1 MRLKEIAERLN
12 CRCEGDGEVEI
23 LRVCGIETA
32 AQGDLTFISNPKYIA
47 EARTTHASAIIVAED
62 FEPLSTATLRSD
74 NPYLAFAK
82 AIEIFFTPPK
92 YAPGIHPTA
101 CIDPT
106 CQIGQRAHIGPY
118 VIIHHDVVI
127 GDDAVILGPA
137 TIYPGVRIGDYFFAH
152 SNVSIREFCKVG
164 SRVTLQNGVVIGSD
178 GFGFAKQSDGSY
190 YKMVQSGPVII
201 EDEVE
206 IQANTTIDRATVGE
220 TRIGR
225 GVKIDN
231 LVQVGHASSVGE
243 NSLLCSQVGLAGS
256 THLGKNVILAGQV
269 GVAGHCRIGDNVIV
283 TAQSGTHGDIPA
295 GSIVSGS
302 PAFDNRQWLRATA
315 ILGKLPQLQ
324 IKVRELTQRVEE
336 LAKRAGSAEG
346 NS

>member
-1 MRLKEIAERLN
+1 MRLKDIAERLN
-12 CRCEGDGEVEI
+12 CRCVGDGEVEI
-23 LRVCGIETA
+23 LRVCGIEAA

-47 EARTTHASAIIVAED
+47 EARSTHASAIIVAED
-62 FEPLSTATLRSD
+62 FESLPMATLRSD

-82 AIEIFFTPPK
+82 AIEIFYTAPK

-106 CQIGQRAHIGPY
+106 SHIGQRAHIGPY
-118 VIIHHDVVI
+118 VIIHQDVVI
-127 GDDAVILGPA
+127 GDDAVILGTA
-137 TIYPGVRIGDYFFAH
+137 AIYPGVRIGDCFFAH

-164 SRVTLQNGVVIGSD
+164 SHVTLQNGVVIGSD

-201 EDEVE
+201 EDDVE
-206 IQANTTIDRATVGE
+206 IQANTTIDRATVGA

-283 TAQSGTHGDIPA
+283 TAQAGTHGDIPA
-295 GSIVSGS
+295 GSMVSGS

-315 ILGKLPQLQ
+315 IFGKLPQLQ
-324 IKVRELTQRVEE
+324 MKVRELAQRLEE
-336 LAKRAGSAEG
+336 VAKRAGSPEG
-346 NS
+346 KS

>member
-1 MRLKEIAERLN
+1 MRLRDVAEILN

-23 LRVCGIETA
+23 LHVCGIETA
-32 AQGDLTFISNPKYIA
+32 AQGDLTFISNPKYIT
-47 EARTTHASAIIVAED
+47 EARSTRASAVIVAED
-62 FEPLSTATLRSD
+62 FEPLSIPTLRSD

-82 AIEIFFTPPK
+82 AIEIFYTPPN

-101 CIDPT
+101 CIDST

-137 TIYPGVRIGDYFFAH
+137 TIYPGVRIGHHFFAH
-152 SNVSIREFCKVG
+152 SSISIREFCEVG
-164 SRVTLQNGVVIGSD
+164 NRVTLQNGVVIGSD

-231 LVQVGHASSVGE
+231 LVQVGHSSSVGE

-256 THLGKNVILAGQV
+256 SHLGKNVILTGQV

-283 TAQSGTHGDIPA
+283 TAQSGTHGDIPG

-315 ILGKLPQLQ
+315 IFGKLPQLQ

-336 LAKRAGSAEG
+336 LAKRAGSA
-346 NS
+346 